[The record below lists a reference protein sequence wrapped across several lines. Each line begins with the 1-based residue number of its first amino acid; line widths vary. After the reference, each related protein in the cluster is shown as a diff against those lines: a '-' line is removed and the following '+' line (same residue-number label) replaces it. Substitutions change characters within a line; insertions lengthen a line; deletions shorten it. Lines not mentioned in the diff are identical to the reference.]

1 MKARL
6 VPIGNSRGVRIP
18 KPMIK
23 EARLTDE
30 VDIQL
35 RDGAIVI
42 TSVAGLRSGWAESA
56 RTLRERNQDR
66 LLDPESGNDFDKNE
80 WKW

>member
-1 MKARL
+1 MKTKL

-23 EARLTDE
+23 EARITDE
-30 VDIQL
+30 VDMQV

-42 TSVAGLRSGWAESA
+42 TSVAGVRSGWAESA
-56 RTLRERNQDR
+56 KILHERNEDR
-66 LLDPESGNDFDKNE
+66 LLDGVTESEFDKSE